1 MDNSEIKPISVHY
14 KHTPIPID
22 MLQMHTHNRHE
33 VYLLLSGTR
42 RYLIRDGIY
51 DVHAGELVIVPKN
64 ELHRTVAQQGSG
76 FERYLVYFSD
86 AETAPVRKAVGDA
99 AFEALLQSRCITL
112 SPEHVEQIRQLLKE
126 MEQENSAEDN
136 CSAAML
142 SAKLTGLLILLLRWG
157 STRNSTPDK
166 STGRIQK
173 VTQYITEH
181 YAEPLTL
188 HDAARIACLE
198 PSYFCRQFKLYTGVG
213 FSEYLIYVRIKAA
226 EKLLLD
232 TPLPVTQI
240 AERCGFSG
248 SNYFRDVFRRING
261 ISPLQYRKQL

>member
-1 MDNSEIKPISVHY
+1 MDNLEIKPITVHY

-33 VYLLLSGTR
+33 IYLLLSGTR

-51 DVHAGELVIVPKN
+51 DVHAGDLVVVPKN

-86 AETAPVRKAVGDA
+86 SETALVRSAAGND
-99 AFEALLQSRCITL
+99 AFEALLQSRCMTL
-112 SPEHVEQIRQLLKE
+112 APEHMEQIRQLLRE
-126 MEQENSAEDN
+126 MEQESAAEDPF
-136 CSAAML
+136 SEAML
-142 SAKLTGLLILLLRWG
+142 SAKLTELLILIMRWG
-157 STRNSTPDK
+157 NAKGNTPDK

-181 YAEPLTL
+181 YAEPITL